1 LYSGIKGEEAAMAG
15 EHNESIQR
23 ESRRTKTI
31 GIVAAIIMIPLLFL
45 EGFVFINDLTK
56 RPVYIFTGSNSS
68 YYIDGLGRLWAWGYN
83 EYGQLGD
90 GTTQNRTKPIKVMDN
105 VASVSSGYSRTA
117 VIKKDGSLWL
127 WGYNEYGQLGDGTT
141 NDSMQ
146 PIMVMDEVKAVSA
159 HVYYT
164 MAVKTDGSLW
174 VWGWDGHYRKIGE
187 EEKTIIT
194 QPTKMMD
201 NVKSVSA
208 GGSHVLALKEDGTL
222 WTWGNYEFALKDSAA
237 AYQNQPVQVMENVT
251 AISTGIF
258 IPWP

>member
-1 LYSGIKGEEAAMAG
+1 
-15 EHNESIQR
+15 
-23 ESRRTKTI
+23 
-31 GIVAAIIMIPLLFL
+31 
-45 EGFVFINDLTK
+45 
-56 RPVYIFTGSNSS
+56 
-68 YYIDGLGRLWAWGYN
+68 
-83 EYGQLGD
+83 
-90 GTTQNRTKPIKVMDN
+90 
-105 VASVSSGYSRTA
+105 
-117 VIKKDGSLWL
+117 
-127 WGYNEYGQLGDGTT
+127 
-141 NDSMQ
+141 
-146 PIMVMDEVKAVSA
+146 MVMDEVKAVSA

-164 MAVKTDGSLW
+164 MAVNTDGSLW

-187 EEKTIIT
+187 EEKIIIT